1 MRKSDYEKLIKV
13 IKGLSNKKEE
23 ELKKLPY
30 HLNVISSAAR
40 GKLKETAHSMI
51 LSDLLNFP
59 DIQKSFLNY
68 FFAIDENKLTVERE
82 KGEMLG
88 RPDIILSNDKR
99 CIIIENKVNNA
110 PEEKKQCGRYYLIAL
125 DKLSSK
131 INKEKKNEN
140 IYFLYLNPNDR
151 SLPSKESLTI
161 PSETHKTDVKF
172 VNNVL
177 KEHFIVR
184 SFAYD
189 IRNWL
194 YQLYKELN
202 DSDKDE
208 EYLKSG
214 IHQYIDYLENYFNTS
229 KKFNIMNEQIEKYLT
244 EGSNTI
250 EKFDTIEKL
259 ITLKEQA
266 NELVKTV
273 SNIINMKTFNENK
286 RIIEKIYN
294 AHKNIFTKYYDDSK
308 ELGIRIKNDETHYG
322 FCIETNLGEDNIFY
336 GIKYEDEKQCKEDVL
351 PKIKELLNKSTVYK
365 QYGKWVIFKYV
376 ETNIDE
382 EIYNEF
388 ESFVNTILSK

>member
-1 MRKSDYEKLIKV
+1 MFYGYKY
-13 IKGLSNKKEE
+13 
-23 ELKKLPY
+23 
-30 HLNVISSAAR
+30 
-40 GKLKETAHSMI
+40 
-51 LSDLLNFP
+51 
-59 DIQKSFLNY
+59 
-68 FFAIDENKLTVERE
+68 
-82 KGEMLG
+82 
-88 RPDIILSNDKR
+88 
-99 CIIIENKVNNA
+99 
-110 PEEKKQCGRYYLIAL
+110 
-125 DKLSSK
+125 
-131 INKEKKNEN
+131 NKEKKNEN

-161 PSETHKTDVKF
+161 PSETHKTDIKL

-177 KEHFIVR
+177 QEHFIVR

-273 SNIINMKTFNENK
+273 SNIINMKIFNENK
-286 RIIEKIYN
+286 KIIEKIYN

-322 FCIETNLGEDNIFY
+322 FCIETNLGDDNIFY
-336 GIKYEDEKQCKEDVL
+336 GIKYENEKQCKEDVL
-351 PKIKELLNKSTVYK
+351 PKIKELLNKSTGYK
-365 QYGKWVIFKYV
+365 QYGKWAIFKYV
-376 ETNIDE
+376 ETNIAK

-388 ESFVNTILSK
+388 ESFVNTMQSK

>member
-110 PEEKKQCGRYYLIAL
+110 PEEKNQCGRYYLIAL

-131 INKEKKNEN
+131 TNKEKKNEN

-161 PSETHKTDVKF
+161 PSETHNTDVKF

-322 FCIETNLGEDNIFY
+322 LCIETNLGDDNIFY
-336 GIKYEDEKQCKEDVL
+336 GIKSEDEKQCKEDVL
-351 PKIKELLNKSTVYK
+351 PKIKELLNKSTGYK

-388 ESFVNTILSK
+388 ESFVSTILSK

>member
-59 DIQKSFLNY
+59 YIQKSFLNY

-110 PEEKKQCGRYYLIAL
+110 PEEKNQCGRYYLIAL

-131 INKEKKNEN
+131 TNKEKKNEN
-140 IYFLYLNPNDR
+140 IYFLYLNPSDR

-161 PSETHKTDVKF
+161 PSKTHKTNAKL

-294 AHKNIFTKYYDDSK
+294 EHKNIFSKYYDDSK
-308 ELGIRIKNDETHYG
+308 ELGIRKKNDETHYG
-322 FCIETNLGEDNIFY
+322 FCIETNLGDDNIFY

-351 PKIKELLNKSTVYK
+351 PKIKEVLNKSTGYK
-365 QYGKWVIFKYV
+365 QYGKWAIFKYV
-376 ETNIDE
+376 ETNIAE

-388 ESFVNTILSK
+388 ESFVNTMLSK

>member
-1 MRKSDYEKLIKV
+1 
-13 IKGLSNKKEE
+13 
-23 ELKKLPY
+23 
-30 HLNVISSAAR
+30 
-40 GKLKETAHSMI
+40 
-51 LSDLLNFP
+51 
-59 DIQKSFLNY
+59 
-68 FFAIDENKLTVERE
+68 
-82 KGEMLG
+82 
-88 RPDIILSNDKR
+88 
-99 CIIIENKVNNA
+99 
-110 PEEKKQCGRYYLIAL
+110 
-125 DKLSSK
+125 
-131 INKEKKNEN
+131 
-140 IYFLYLNPNDR
+140 
-151 SLPSKESLTI
+151 
-161 PSETHKTDVKF
+161 
-172 VNNVL
+172 
-177 KEHFIVR
+177 
-184 SFAYD
+184 
-189 IRNWL
+189 
-194 YQLYKELN
+194 
-202 DSDKDE
+202 
-208 EYLKSG
+208 
-214 IHQYIDYLENYFNTS
+214 
-229 KKFNIMNEQIEKYLT
+229 MNEQIEKYLT

-266 NELVKTV
+266 NELIKTV

-322 FCIETNLGEDNIFY
+322 FCIETNLGDDNIFY

>member
-110 PEEKKQCGRYYLIAL
+110 PEEKNQCGRYYLIAL

-131 INKEKKNEN
+131 TNKEKKNEN

-161 PSETHKTDVKF
+161 PSETHNTDVKF

-266 NELVKTV
+266 NELIKTV

-322 FCIETNLGEDNIFY
+322 FCIETNLGNDNIFY

-351 PKIKELLNKSTVYK
+351 PKIKELLNKSIVYK

>member
-1 MRKSDYEKLIKV
+1 
-13 IKGLSNKKEE
+13 
-23 ELKKLPY
+23 
-30 HLNVISSAAR
+30 
-40 GKLKETAHSMI
+40 
-51 LSDLLNFP
+51 
-59 DIQKSFLNY
+59 
-68 FFAIDENKLTVERE
+68 
-82 KGEMLG
+82 MLG

-110 PEEKKQCGRYYLIAL
+110 TEEKNQCGRYYLIAL

-131 INKEKKNEN
+131 TNKEKKNEN

-161 PSETHKTDVKF
+161 PSETHKTDIKL

-177 KEHFIVR
+177 QEHFIVR

-273 SNIINMKTFNENK
+273 SNIINMKIFNENK
-286 RIIEKIYN
+286 K
-294 AHKNIFTKYYDDSK
+294 
-308 ELGIRIKNDETHYG
+308 
-322 FCIETNLGEDNIFY
+322 
-336 GIKYEDEKQCKEDVL
+336 
-351 PKIKELLNKSTVYK
+351 
-365 QYGKWVIFKYV
+365 
-376 ETNIDE
+376 
-382 EIYNEF
+382 
-388 ESFVNTILSK
+388 